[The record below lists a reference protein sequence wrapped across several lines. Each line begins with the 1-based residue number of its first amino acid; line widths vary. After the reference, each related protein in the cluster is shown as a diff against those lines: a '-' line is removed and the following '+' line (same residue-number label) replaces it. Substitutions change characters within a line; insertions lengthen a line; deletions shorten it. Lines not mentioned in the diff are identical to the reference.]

1 MLFLTTVR
9 VLTMAATIET
19 DKAPR
24 GIDDRRLAVIGVPL
38 GASAGP
44 HRWVMLTIGLASLI
58 FVLPFLNP
66 IAWLPIPSFNAEWTA
81 AVILAA
87 SLLAVSLS
95 MPNQFHLQWPLPSF
109 LVLLGAI
116 GFAHVQL
123 RMLSFS
129 FNFWVLLIYC
139 LTALAAYLLGRA
151 LRSSGHV
158 EAVTKFAAVAM
169 IAGASFSVLI
179 QALQIANVSG
189 LPYWLFLELRR
200 EVQNGYPY
208 ANLGQPN
215 HLATYLAMAGVGALY
230 MDHHWPRPMARLC
243 LALIGAGL
251 AMTGSRMGLG
261 FAALLGMTA
270 LMGRFGLASDKRGR
284 RFHLFF
290 ALGVGY
296 LLGTVAIKL
305 LLHAGADVTLSAI
318 ERYSEGGF
326 GMRLAMWRDAAVI
339 AISNPLLGVGAGEYA
354 GAQYLAAIAH
364 PRLVPTPYAH
374 NQVLQI
380 AAEFGLVAAVALL
393 ALTAWWFF
401 AALRRRLSNRETAMA
416 FIALVPLGV
425 HSLFEYPLAY
435 LFFVVVAGLLFAL
448 SEPDLQQ
455 GVQLVRSR
463 RVFLPIAITGLVA
476 VVPMKLDYDALA
488 ALTKR
493 FYDERHAQVGHSL
506 ETAMGLQGIV
516 GSTFFVPQ
524 AERLIIEFLPF
535 SAQADDE
542 SVARNWRAMTKLADP
557 VLIARHIVLLA
568 RTGRPEQA
576 LPHVERLRVFSQSGY
591 PLFRD
596 LVVRELSTD
605 DSTLADL
612 RTALMRE

>member
-1 MLFLTTVR
+1 
-9 VLTMAATIET
+9 MAATIET
-19 DKAPR
+19 DTTPS
-24 GIDDRRLAVIGVPL
+24 GVDHRRLAVAGASP
-38 GASAGP
+38 GASAAP
-44 HRWVMLTIGLASLI
+44 RPSTLLAIGLTSLV

-87 SLLAVSLS
+87 SLLAVSLA
-95 MPNQFHLQWPLPSF
+95 MPIRFPVQWPLPAF
-109 LVLLGAI
+109 LLLLGVI
-116 GFAHVQL
+116 GVVHVQRGTL
-123 RMLSFS
+123 AFS

-151 LRSSGHV
+151 LRASGHV

-169 IAGASFSVLI
+169 IVGASISVLI
-179 QALQIANVSG
+179 QTLQIANVSG

-230 MDHHWPRPMARLC
+230 MDHHWRRLMPLLC

-251 AMTGSRMGLG
+251 ALTGSRMGLG

-270 LMGRFGLASDKRGR
+270 LIGRFGLASDERSR
-284 RFHLFF
+284 RLHLAL
-290 ALGVGY
+290 ALGFGY
-296 LLGTVAIKL
+296 LLGTVAVKL
-305 LLHAGADVTLSAI
+305 LLHVDADVTLSAI

-326 GMRLAMWRDAAVI
+326 GIRFAMWQDAATI
-339 AISNPLLGVGAGEYA
+339 AVSNPLLGVGAGEYA
-354 GAQYLAAIAH
+354 GAQYLAATSH
-364 PRLVPTPYAH
+364 PSLVPTPYAH

-380 AAEFGLVAAVALL
+380 AAEFGVVAAAALV
-393 ALTAWWFF
+393 ALTAWWF
-401 AALRRRLSNRETAMA
+401 LTSVRRRLSNRESAMA

-425 HSLFEYPLAY
+425 HSLLEYPLAY
-435 LFFVVVAGLLFAL
+435 LFFVVVAGLFFAL

-455 GVQLVRSR
+455 GAQLVRSR
-463 RVFLPIAITGLVA
+463 RVFLPISIAGLVA

-542 SVARNWRAMTKLADP
+542 SVARNRRAMTKLADP

-576 LPHVERLRVFSQSGY
+576 LPHVERLRVFSQSSY

-596 LVVRELSTD
+596 LVARELSPD
-605 DSTLADL
+605 DGTVADL
-612 RTALMRE
+612 RAALMRE